1 MKLVILAGG
10 RGTRLTEETLI
21 KPKPLVD
28 IGNKPIIW
36 HIMKIYSHYGIN
48 DFIIC
53 LGYKGYLI
61 KEYFANYFLHNSDLT
76 IDLKKNSTTIH
87 QKNSENWKV
96 TLVDTGDDTLTG
108 GRILKIKKYIK
119 SDFLLTYGDGLSNV
133 NINKLIHFHKNNQKL
148 VTVTA
153 IQPQGRFGIIDINKK
168 NKVTNFK
175 EKPKGDNNW
184 INGGFFVLK
193 PGIFNFLEN
202 ESSVWEKKPLTE
214 LLRDL
219 QNSNSKKQIPKPI
232 LLKIAPD
239 LTDEQLLDII
249 TIINE
254 TKIAGVI
261 ATNTTISRD
270 GLQSENK
277 TETGGLSGKPLTKR
291 ATEVI
296 RFLSE
301 QSNKAFPI
309 IGVGGIHS
317 AEDALEKLEAGA
329 SLIQLYTGFI
339 YEGPSLVTKINKE
352 ILKRKSNTY
361 FNQKPN

>member
-133 NINKLIHFHKNNQKL
+133 NINKLIHFHKNNRKL

-214 LLRDL
+214 MTKRNQVMAFKHNGFWQAMDTVRD
-219 QNSNSKKQIPKPI
+219 KI
-232 LLKIAPD
+232 LLDNLWDQGKAPWKIW
-239 LTDEQLLDII
+239 
-249 TIINE
+249 NE
-254 TKIAGVI
+254 
-261 ATNTTISRD
+261 
-270 GLQSENK
+270 
-277 TETGGLSGKPLTKR
+277 
-291 ATEVI
+291 
-296 RFLSE
+296 
-301 QSNKAFPI
+301 
-309 IGVGGIHS
+309 
-317 AEDALEKLEAGA
+317 
-329 SLIQLYTGFI
+329 
-339 YEGPSLVTKINKE
+339 
-352 ILKRKSNTY
+352 
-361 FNQKPN
+361 

>member
-133 NINKLIHFHKNNQKL
+133 NIKKLIHFHKNNRKL

-193 PGIFNFLEN
+193 PGIFDFLEN
-202 ESSVWEKKPLTE
+202 DSSVWEQKPLTE
-214 LLRDL
+214 MTKRNQVVAFKHSGFWHAMDTVRDKL
-219 QNSNSKKQIPKPI
+219 
-232 LLKIAPD
+232 
-239 LTDEQLLDII
+239 LLDNLWVQNRAPWKIW
-249 TIINE
+249 NE
-254 TKIAGVI
+254 
-261 ATNTTISRD
+261 
-270 GLQSENK
+270 
-277 TETGGLSGKPLTKR
+277 
-291 ATEVI
+291 
-296 RFLSE
+296 
-301 QSNKAFPI
+301 
-309 IGVGGIHS
+309 
-317 AEDALEKLEAGA
+317 
-329 SLIQLYTGFI
+329 
-339 YEGPSLVTKINKE
+339 
-352 ILKRKSNTY
+352 
-361 FNQKPN
+361 

>member
-76 IDLKKNSTTIH
+76 IDLKKNSTIIH

-133 NINKLIHFHKNNQKL
+133 NINKLIHFHKNNKKL

-153 IQPQGRFGIIDINKK
+153 IKPQGRFGIIDINKK

-214 LLRDL
+214 MTKRNQVVAFKHNGFWHAMDTVRD
-219 QNSNSKKQIPKPI
+219 KI
-232 LLKIAPD
+232 LLDNLWDHGRAPWKIW
-239 LTDEQLLDII
+239 
-249 TIINE
+249 NE
-254 TKIAGVI
+254 
-261 ATNTTISRD
+261 
-270 GLQSENK
+270 
-277 TETGGLSGKPLTKR
+277 
-291 ATEVI
+291 
-296 RFLSE
+296 
-301 QSNKAFPI
+301 
-309 IGVGGIHS
+309 
-317 AEDALEKLEAGA
+317 
-329 SLIQLYTGFI
+329 
-339 YEGPSLVTKINKE
+339 
-352 ILKRKSNTY
+352 
-361 FNQKPN
+361 

>member
-133 NINKLIHFHKNNQKL
+133 NINKLIHFHKNNRKL

-214 LLRDL
+214 MTKRNQVMAFKHNGFWHAMDTVRD
-219 QNSNSKKQIPKPI
+219 KI
-232 LLKIAPD
+232 LLDNLWDQGKAPWKIW
-239 LTDEQLLDII
+239 
-249 TIINE
+249 NE
-254 TKIAGVI
+254 
-261 ATNTTISRD
+261 
-270 GLQSENK
+270 
-277 TETGGLSGKPLTKR
+277 
-291 ATEVI
+291 
-296 RFLSE
+296 
-301 QSNKAFPI
+301 
-309 IGVGGIHS
+309 
-317 AEDALEKLEAGA
+317 
-329 SLIQLYTGFI
+329 
-339 YEGPSLVTKINKE
+339 
-352 ILKRKSNTY
+352 
-361 FNQKPN
+361 

>member
-87 QKNSENWKV
+87 QKKTENWKV

-214 LLRDL
+214 MTKRNQVVAFKHNGFWHAMDTVRD
-219 QNSNSKKQIPKPI
+219 KV
-232 LLKIAPD
+232 
-239 LTDEQLLDII
+239 LLDNLWENGKAPWKIW
-249 TIINE
+249 NE
-254 TKIAGVI
+254 
-261 ATNTTISRD
+261 
-270 GLQSENK
+270 
-277 TETGGLSGKPLTKR
+277 
-291 ATEVI
+291 
-296 RFLSE
+296 
-301 QSNKAFPI
+301 
-309 IGVGGIHS
+309 
-317 AEDALEKLEAGA
+317 
-329 SLIQLYTGFI
+329 
-339 YEGPSLVTKINKE
+339 
-352 ILKRKSNTY
+352 
-361 FNQKPN
+361 

>member
-133 NINKLIHFHKNNQKL
+133 NVKKLIHFHKNNRKL

-153 IQPQGRFGIIDINKK
+153 TQPQGRFGIIDINKK

-193 PGIFNFLEN
+193 TGIFDFLEN
-202 ESSVWEKKPLTE
+202 DSSVWEKKPLTE
-214 LLRDL
+214 M
-219 QNSNSKKQIPKPI
+219 
-232 LLKIAPD
+232 
-239 LTDEQLLDII
+239 
-249 TIINE
+249 
-254 TKIAGVI
+254 
-261 ATNTTISRD
+261 
-270 GLQSENK
+270 
-277 TETGGLSGKPLTKR
+277 TKR
-291 ATEVI
+291 NEVVAFKHSGFWHAMDTVRDKI
-296 RFLSE
+296 FLDNLWD
-301 QSNKAFPI
+301 QGRAPW
-309 IGVGGIHS
+309 
-317 AEDALEKLEAGA
+317 
-329 SLIQLYTGFI
+329 
-339 YEGPSLVTKINKE
+339 KIWNE
-352 ILKRKSNTY
+352 
-361 FNQKPN
+361 

>member
-133 NINKLIHFHKNNQKL
+133 NIKKLIHFHKNNRKL

-193 PGIFNFLEN
+193 PGIFDFLEN
-202 ESSVWEKKPLTE
+202 DSSVWEQKPLTE
-214 LLRDL
+214 MTKRNQVVAFKHSGFWHAMDTVRD
-219 QNSNSKKQIPKPI
+219 KI
-232 LLKIAPD
+232 LLDNLWDQGKAPWKIW
-239 LTDEQLLDII
+239 
-249 TIINE
+249 N
-254 TKIAGVI
+254 V
-261 ATNTTISRD
+261 
-270 GLQSENK
+270 
-277 TETGGLSGKPLTKR
+277 
-291 ATEVI
+291 
-296 RFLSE
+296 
-301 QSNKAFPI
+301 
-309 IGVGGIHS
+309 
-317 AEDALEKLEAGA
+317 
-329 SLIQLYTGFI
+329 
-339 YEGPSLVTKINKE
+339 
-352 ILKRKSNTY
+352 
-361 FNQKPN
+361 

>member
-133 NINKLIHFHKNNQKL
+133 NVKKLIHFHKNNRKL

-193 PGIFNFLEN
+193 PGIFDFLEN
-202 ESSVWEKKPLTE
+202 DSSVWEKKPLTE
-214 LLRDL
+214 MTKRNQVVAFKHSGFWHAMDTVRD
-219 QNSNSKKQIPKPI
+219 KV
-232 LLKIAPD
+232 
-239 LTDEQLLDII
+239 LLDNLWDQGRAPWKIW
-249 TIINE
+249 NE
-254 TKIAGVI
+254 
-261 ATNTTISRD
+261 
-270 GLQSENK
+270 
-277 TETGGLSGKPLTKR
+277 
-291 ATEVI
+291 
-296 RFLSE
+296 
-301 QSNKAFPI
+301 
-309 IGVGGIHS
+309 
-317 AEDALEKLEAGA
+317 
-329 SLIQLYTGFI
+329 
-339 YEGPSLVTKINKE
+339 
-352 ILKRKSNTY
+352 
-361 FNQKPN
+361 

>member
-1 MKLVILAGG
+1 
-10 RGTRLTEETLI
+10 
-21 KPKPLVD
+21 
-28 IGNKPIIW
+28 
-36 HIMKIYSHYGIN
+36 MKIYSHYGIN

-96 TLVDTGDDTLTG
+96 TLVDTGADTLTG

-214 LLRDL
+214 MTKRNQVVAFKHNGFWHAMDTVRD
-219 QNSNSKKQIPKPI
+219 KI
-232 LLKIAPD
+232 LLDNLWDQGKAPWKIW
-239 LTDEQLLDII
+239 
-249 TIINE
+249 NE
-254 TKIAGVI
+254 
-261 ATNTTISRD
+261 
-270 GLQSENK
+270 
-277 TETGGLSGKPLTKR
+277 
-291 ATEVI
+291 
-296 RFLSE
+296 
-301 QSNKAFPI
+301 
-309 IGVGGIHS
+309 
-317 AEDALEKLEAGA
+317 
-329 SLIQLYTGFI
+329 
-339 YEGPSLVTKINKE
+339 
-352 ILKRKSNTY
+352 
-361 FNQKPN
+361 

>member
-133 NINKLIHFHKNNQKL
+133 NIKKLIHFHKNNRKL

-193 PGIFNFLEN
+193 PGIFDFLEN
-202 ESSVWEKKPLTE
+202 DSSVWEQKPLTE
-214 LLRDL
+214 MTKRNQVVAFKHSGFWHAMDTVRDKL
-219 QNSNSKKQIPKPI
+219 
-232 LLKIAPD
+232 
-239 LTDEQLLDII
+239 LLDNLWDQNRAPWKIW
-249 TIINE
+249 NE
-254 TKIAGVI
+254 
-261 ATNTTISRD
+261 
-270 GLQSENK
+270 
-277 TETGGLSGKPLTKR
+277 
-291 ATEVI
+291 
-296 RFLSE
+296 
-301 QSNKAFPI
+301 
-309 IGVGGIHS
+309 
-317 AEDALEKLEAGA
+317 
-329 SLIQLYTGFI
+329 
-339 YEGPSLVTKINKE
+339 
-352 ILKRKSNTY
+352 
-361 FNQKPN
+361 

>member
-10 RGTRLTEETLI
+10 RGTRLTEETLV

-133 NINKLIHFHKNNQKL
+133 NVKKLIHFHKNNRKL

-175 EKPKGDNNW
+175 EKPKGDSNW

-214 LLRDL
+214 MTKRNQVVAFKHNGFWHAMDTVRD
-219 QNSNSKKQIPKPI
+219 KV
-232 LLKIAPD
+232 
-239 LTDEQLLDII
+239 LLDNLWENGEAPWKIW
-249 TIINE
+249 NE
-254 TKIAGVI
+254 
-261 ATNTTISRD
+261 
-270 GLQSENK
+270 
-277 TETGGLSGKPLTKR
+277 
-291 ATEVI
+291 
-296 RFLSE
+296 
-301 QSNKAFPI
+301 
-309 IGVGGIHS
+309 
-317 AEDALEKLEAGA
+317 
-329 SLIQLYTGFI
+329 
-339 YEGPSLVTKINKE
+339 
-352 ILKRKSNTY
+352 
-361 FNQKPN
+361 

>member
-119 SDFLLTYGDGLSNV
+119 SDFLLTYGDGLSNI
-133 NINKLIHFHKNNQKL
+133 NIKKLIHFHKNNRKL

-193 PGIFNFLEN
+193 PGIFDFLEN
-202 ESSVWEKKPLTE
+202 DSSVWEQKPLTE
-214 LLRDL
+214 MTKRNQVVAFKHSGFWHAMDTVRD
-219 QNSNSKKQIPKPI
+219 KI
-232 LLKIAPD
+232 LLDNLWDQGKAPWKIW
-239 LTDEQLLDII
+239 
-249 TIINE
+249 NE
-254 TKIAGVI
+254 
-261 ATNTTISRD
+261 
-270 GLQSENK
+270 
-277 TETGGLSGKPLTKR
+277 
-291 ATEVI
+291 
-296 RFLSE
+296 
-301 QSNKAFPI
+301 
-309 IGVGGIHS
+309 
-317 AEDALEKLEAGA
+317 
-329 SLIQLYTGFI
+329 
-339 YEGPSLVTKINKE
+339 
-352 ILKRKSNTY
+352 
-361 FNQKPN
+361 